1 MLYFPHNL
9 LLRLQQSVILM
20 LNSTVNISTTYLL
33 VNSVEN
39 IKTILK
45 VFKHIGKSYGY
56 EK

>member
-39 IKTILK
+39 TKTILK
-45 VFKHIGKSYGY
+45 VSKHILKSYGY

>member
-39 IKTILK
+39 TKNIFK
-45 VFKHIGKSYGY
+45 VSKHIGKSYGY

>member
-39 IKTILK
+39 TKTILK
-45 VFKHIGKSYGY
+45 VSKHIGKSYGY

>member
-39 IKTILK
+39 TKTILK
-45 VFKHIGKSYGY
+45 VSKHIGKSYGY
-56 EK
+56 VK